1 MRRYRGDARIAFRV
15 NGEERSAVV
24 QPGETLLD
32 MLRER
37 LGLFGAKRGCENGDC
52 GACTVLLGGRPVKA
66 CLVPAVEADGA
77 VVLTVEGL
85 RDERLRQAFL
95 EQGGVQCG
103 FCTAGF
109 LVNAFALLQAHPD
122 PGDEEIGQAV
132 IVAVEH
138 RHAAADEMLPSAV
151 VDMGAGQTV
160 AAVDEQRS
168 GGGGAGKQGEA
179 GSPERF
185 HCAAT

>member
-1 MRRYRGDARIAFRV
+1 MKRYRGDVRIAARV
-15 NGEERSAVV
+15 NGEERSIVV
-24 QPGETLLD
+24 QPGETLLE

-122 PGDEEIGQAV
+122 PGDEEIRLWLEANLCRCTGYEGIERAV
-132 IVAVEH
+132 
-138 RHAAADEMLPSAV
+138 RAAGLPCGSV
-151 VDMGAGQTV
+151 GP
-160 AAVDEQRS
+160 
-168 GGGGAGKQGEA
+168 GEA
-179 GSPERF
+179 RTSARGTEARRTPGSRPAGSTG
-185 HCAAT
+185 C